1 MYRYASRWAL
11 FVHTLTVVARRCR
24 ADVCPRPCRRRRLAC
39 DCDHLCRRCVACDCH
54 HRNRSGLRLGLP
66 FSNQAAKETRQKR
79 PYTAHIVAGDFNA
92 SATELRNLGA
102 EGYGWEM
109 VFGNL
114 RTSSGGKAYD
124 NFLINRD
131 AKDHLMLSSH
141 IYDLTRF
148 ANFAKGEQ
156 GISDHAPIVLSL
168 HEQPPRM

>member
-1 MYRYASRWAL
+1 LTKLVASYSFQA
-11 FVHTLTVVARRCR
+11 
-24 ADVCPRPCRRRRLAC
+24 
-39 DCDHLCRRCVACDCH
+39 
-54 HRNRSGLRLGLP
+54 GLRLGLP

-92 SATELRNLGA
+92 SATELRDLGA
-102 EGYGWEM
+102 ERCGWEM

-131 AKDHLMLSSH
+131 TKDHLMLSSH

-168 HEQPPRM
+168 HEQPPRP